1 MSLWFGVLEER
12 ECVNSTYDKGSV
24 SECQEWRGHLAR
36 SQTDVTNAQIRPNRW
51 FIVWDCLYLACRKV
65 SLTVSMFCQL
75 RFAVGLCR
83 WVMGR
88 SHLKH
93 CRFGRKA
100 KLDTMKFSFS
110 FDCLPH
116 VKCKNFDRHF
126 YAPKAKTK
134 KKQKKKVWPNVGAA
148 RKFYL
153 FYKWTWIK
161 FLYSCWLTMHSKLC
175 QTLFHFFPSIT
186 RI

>member
-1 MSLWFGVLEER
+1 
-12 ECVNSTYDKGSV
+12 
-24 SECQEWRGHLAR
+24 
-36 SQTDVTNAQIRPNRW
+36 
-51 FIVWDCLYLACRKV
+51 
-65 SLTVSMFCQL
+65 
-75 RFAVGLCR
+75 
-83 WVMGR
+83 MGR

-134 KKQKKKVWPNVGAA
+134 KNKKRRCGPMWVRPGSFICSISELESS
-148 RKFYL
+148 FY
-153 FYKWTWIK
+153 IVVD
-161 FLYSCWLTMHSKLC
+161 
-175 QTLFHFFPSIT
+175 
-186 RI
+186 